1 VWCAQVRDEIAN
13 KTRAIV
19 DTEKQLERSRKDL
32 HEMRSKLAPLVKE
45 QLAAEEELRRLR
57 ERQENT
63 DKLAEA
69 QAVELETLHANYREE
84 ELRKREREAKLLEL
98 RKRLNSKDFTAQEQ
112 VAEFERLKKEEGR
125 RRDEIEA
132 VRSRVTRV

>member
-1 VWCAQVRDEIAN
+1 VRDEIAN

-45 QLAAEEELRRLR
+45 QLAAEEELKRLR

>member
-1 VWCAQVRDEIAN
+1 VRDEIAN

-45 QLAAEEELRRLR
+45 QLAAEEELKRLR

-132 VRSRVTRV
+132 VRSRVTWV

>member
-1 VWCAQVRDEIAN
+1 MRDEIAN

-45 QLAAEEELRRLR
+45 QLAAEEELKRLR

-132 VRSRVTRV
+132 VRSRVTWV